1 MKNQQ
6 STHWNDWNEWNEHTE
21 RLDAQHDAQQAAEKA
36 AAEATTISVDIEKI
50 VEARAADKARRREAR
65 REKLE
70 RREKREKRAR
80 RKARHEEREARRA
93 ENERREQEQAVAR
106 TARSLAAMENEKRER
121 EDTESETK
129 ENDTGSDNG
138 MCGLQKASPAD
149 IDHRQTQ
156 AYFRSRTSSHTSPFR
171 KPSQFHQHPQQWQP
185 SVYNQPS
192 EYDQPFHGSSM
203 QYDHYRQSYPEYNQ
217 PPVYGQPFQSPNT
230 QCHPPS
236 HYHHQPVCY
245 QPTDFEDHPPYHYH
259 RQTTEPQYYPNL
271 YRSRHGFSY
280 ISPVQ
285 LPTPTPV
292 SQTITQQQSTATSTT
307 IAYESHLTNPAKATT
322 SNQSY
327 PYSNIANS
335 KAAPSILD
343 SRGEVD
349 NTGNAQ
355 LVVDTSA
362 DTAQA
367 EEEETVDLDVALPDA
382 EDSAVAD
389 DTTVVE
395 HMAVV
400 EDMAE
405 TEFNTYIGSEDTP
418 THINTEQTTTIAAP
432 SVAVSFPNVKTR
444 GEMIHPVD
452 TVHLTKDGGCNA
464 FDHTDCTDM
473 TPADCQ
479 VDTANL
485 TKDATDS
492 FPNVKNRGEMIP
504 LDTVLL
510 TKDGGS
516 EDHNCPADEYK
527 EPYDLLAKDMGR
539 DIDLHADELVRLQ
552 ISQLD
557 SDSIDNYI
565 DHPGCTDTTL
575 AFFTDTGAS
584 EAGESI
590 DTCLGTTEFDFKYE
604 FEKPQ
609 LEFDFKYEFEEPQ
622 FEFESYMKSSFDNI
636 DPELSLTAPDAFHAY
651 EFDFDPHILTTG
663 PEAFRAYAHSLDET
677 IYYTAHVRAGVT

>member
-70 RREKREKRAR
+70 RRERRDARRADNERREKREKRAR

-93 ENERREQEQAVAR
+93 ENERTEAVAR
-106 TARSLAAMENEKRER
+106 AAPLANMDDEQRER
-121 EDTESETK
+121 ENTERKDEGY
-129 ENDTGSDNG
+129 DTGSNKG
-138 MCGLQKASPAD
+138 MWVLQEAPPAD

-192 EYDQPFHGSSM
+192 EYDQPFHVSSM
-203 QYDHYRQSYPEYNQ
+203 QYDHYCQSYPEYNQ

-245 QPTDFEDHPPYHYH
+245 
-259 RQTTEPQYYPNL
+259 
-271 YRSRHGFSY
+271 
-280 ISPVQ
+280 Q

-335 KAAPSILD
+335 KAAPSILH

-389 DTTVVE
+389 NMTVVE
-395 HMAVV
+395 HMALV
-400 EDMAE
+400 EDVAE
-405 TEFNTYIGSEDTP
+405 TKLDTDIGSEDTP
-418 THINTEQTTTIAAP
+418 THINTDQTTTIAAP
-432 SVAVSFPNVKTR
+432 SVAVSFPNDKTR

-473 TPADCQ
+473 TPDDCQ

-492 FPNVKNRGEMIP
+492 FPNVKNRGQMIP

-516 EDHNCPADEYK
+516 KVLDYPADCYDELFNLIAKDKQQRQADEYN
-527 EPYDLLAKDMGR
+527 ELYNLLINDWRR
-539 DIDLHADELVRLQ
+539 DGYLYADSHARLQ
-552 ISQLD
+552 MSELD
-557 SDSIDNYI
+557 GDNIDDYI
-565 DHPGCTDTTL
+565 DGPGCTDTTL
-575 AFFTDTGAS
+575 AYFTDTGAS
-584 EAGESI
+584 EAGDSI
-590 DTCLGTTEFDFKYE
+590 DTCLGIT
-604 FEKPQ
+604 
-609 LEFDFKYEFEEPQ
+609 EFDFKYEFEEPQ
-622 FEFESYMKSSFDNI
+622 FDSEFYMKSSFDNI

-663 PEAFRAYAHSLDET
+663 PEAFRAYDHSLDET
-677 IYYTAHVRAGVT
+677 MDYTAHVRAGVT